1 MKEAT
6 AHAASQA
13 QQKLEKSG
21 EDFASDHRDD
31 LVTSTGYIPETI
43 AGPHP
48 VLELVSHIEGK
59 NAKVRLWDDRIEWE
73 RPRGLSAGKLTAGV
87 MTGGASLLVTGVKGG
102 KDRYETVLLKHVTN
116 VSSRK
121 DGLMYYAVEV
131 QTSTGAVANTIT
143 FRVSKDEAAQFRSA
157 VLDAIRQLDAAAN
170 PTVVIQQPSSAAGT
184 ASASSASPDPSA
196 QLQQLAALR
205 DSGILTEA
213 EFASKKA
220 EILARM

>member
-1 MKEAT
+1 
-6 AHAASQA
+6 
-13 QQKLEKSG
+13 
-21 EDFASDHRDD
+21 
-31 LVTSTGYIPETI
+31 
-43 AGPHP
+43 
-48 VLELVSHIEGK
+48 
-59 NAKVRLWDDRIEWE
+59 
-73 RPRGLSAGKLTAGV
+73 
-87 MTGGASLLVTGVKGG
+87 
-102 KDRYETVLLKHVTN
+102 
-116 VSSRK
+116 
-121 DGLMYYAVEV
+121 MYYAVEV